1 MSRSSCLK
9 RILMKAIVFSMPL
22 KITPSRT
29 NATRHFS
36 TCVVS
41 NYHSVETPF
50 RGKSTPLR
58 NVSNGFALFYDC
70 FLITRIYSN

>member
-9 RILMKAIVFSMPL
+9 RILMKSIVFSMPL

-58 NVSNGFALFYDC
+58 VETCQTVLLYSTIVSL
-70 FLITRIYSN
+70 

>member
-1 MSRSSCLK
+1 MSRRSCLK

-22 KITPSRT
+22 KIAPSHV
-29 NATRHFS
+29 NATGHFS

-58 NVSNGFALFYDC
+58 VETCQMVLLYSTIVSV
-70 FLITRIYSN
+70 